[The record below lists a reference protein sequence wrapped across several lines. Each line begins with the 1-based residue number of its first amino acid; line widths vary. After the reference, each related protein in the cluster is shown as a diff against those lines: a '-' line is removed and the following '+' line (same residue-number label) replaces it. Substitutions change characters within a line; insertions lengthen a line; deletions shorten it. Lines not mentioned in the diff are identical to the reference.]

1 MVHPEIDDYAYL
13 LSNEIPIIDV
23 RAPAEFSRGAPPSA
37 LNLPILDD
45 AERKEVGIAYKEHG
59 QEAAVARGW
68 ELVGES
74 NRIRKTNSWKQ
85 FAEQCP
91 SAVVCCWRGGLR
103 SQIAQQWLAEQ
114 GIDLPRI
121 SGGSKALRQYCLS
134 ELESSRSRNLV
145 VLAGPTGSGKTHL
158 IRDVKPSIDL
168 ENLANHRGSAFGR
181 MSSPQPQP
189 IAFEFAL
196 TTRLLQRELEAPLLV
211 EDESSMIGSLKVPD
225 PFYAAM
231 SKAPLVLLYV
241 PLEERVALTY
251 DSYVVDSNQEAL
263 VAGLNRIKKRLGS
276 ERFKEILDCMNL
288 AFCTRKQVDH
298 HRWIDLLLRHYYDPM
313 YEYQLDKKRDRIE
326 FEGEVTDVLTFLDT
340 SYGIN

>member
-1 MVHPEIDDYAYL
+1 MVNSETDDYAYL

-23 RAPAEFSRGAPPSA
+23 RAPAEFSRGASPSA

-59 QEAAVARGW
+59 QDAAIAKGR
-68 ELVGES
+68 ELVSES
-74 NRIRKTNSWKQ
+74 NRIQKTNSWKQ
-85 FAEQCP
+85 FAEKYP

-114 GIDLPRI
+114 GIDLPRV

-134 ELESSRSRNLV
+134 VLESSRSRNLV
-145 VLAGPTGSGKTHL
+145 VLAGPTGSGKTQL
-158 IRDVKPSIDL
+158 IRDLKPSIDL

-196 TTRLLQRELEAPLLV
+196 TTRLLQKELKAPLLV

-225 PFYAAM
+225 AFYAAM
-231 SKAPLVLLYV
+231 LRAPLVLLYV
-241 PLEERVALTY
+241 PFGERVALTY
-251 DSYVVDSNQEAL
+251 DSYVVDSNQESL
-263 VAGLNRIKKRLGS
+263 VAGLNRIKKRLGG
-276 ERFKEILDCMNL
+276 ERFKEIMGCMKL

-298 HRWIDLLLRHYYDPM
+298 HRWIELLLRHYYDPM

-326 FEGEVTDVLTFLDT
+326 FEGEVADVLSFLDK
-340 SYGIN
+340 SYAIN